1 MAGAINTPAYR
12 RFLELLIAF
21 RKERGISQLQMAERL
36 GRHSTW
42 VSKSELGE
50 RRLDPIEV
58 TILADAMD
66 VEADELFALVKRA
79 VAETQNSSKL

>member
-21 RKERGISQLQMAERL
+21 RKERGVSQLQVAQRL

-50 RRLDPIEV
+50 RRLDPVEL
-58 TILADAMD
+58 TILAEAMG

-79 VAETQNSSKL
+79 VEETAFGAK